1 MFTVTT
7 KITDE
12 VNALL
17 SSLSSETNRSK
28 GYIMQRA
35 IEAYI
40 EEKSDVLI
48 ALARIEQGDSR
59 ISLDEI
65 EKKYDLEN

>member
-17 SSLSSETNRSK
+17 YTLSSEIKRSK

-40 EEKSDVLI
+40 EEKSDILI
-48 ALARIEQGDSR
+48 ALARIEQGDSK

-65 EKKYDLEN
+65 EKKYDLGN